1 MSCVRQSL
9 GRPKKRRKQEHGEE
23 NAAEAQE
30 ARNHQAVNPR
40 YLKLKSRCKF
50 FINETSRASA
60 LHWDTLK
67 PGGNQ
72 SMAKKTLKKAK
83 KLEATKPLTVAVTGR
98 FTPGR

>member
-1 MSCVRQSL
+1 L
-9 GRPKKRRKQEHGEE
+9 GHTQTRRKQEHGEE

-30 ARNHQAVNPR
+30 ARSHQAVGPH
-40 YLKLKSRCKF
+40 YLKLKSDCKF
-50 FINETSRASA
+50 FINETRRASA

-72 SMAKKTLKKAK
+72 NMAKKTLKKAK

-98 FTPGR
+98 FVPGR